1 MLKSFADRLRDSHLA
16 KKKKGKGEGEEE
28 EEEEEDVATKNDDE
42 GEGGSA
48 TAIVGILGFAC
59 VAVAGYA
66 LKKAFD

>member
-16 KKKKGKGEGEEE
+16 KKKKDKGEEE
-28 EEEEEDVATKNDDE
+28 EEEEDEDVATKNDDE

>member
-16 KKKKGKGEGEEE
+16 KSKKGKGEGEEE
-28 EEEEEDVATKNDDE
+28 EEEDDVATKNDDE

>member
-16 KKKKGKGEGEEE
+16 KSKKDKGEGEEE
-28 EEEEEDVATKNDDE
+28 EEDDVATKNDDE

>member
-16 KKKKGKGEGEEE
+16 KKKKDKGEGEEE
-28 EEEEEDVATKNDDE
+28 EEDEDVATKNDDE
-42 GEGGSA
+42 GDGGSA

>member
-16 KKKKGKGEGEEE
+16 KKKKDKGEGEEE
-28 EEEEEDVATKNDDE
+28 EEDEDVATKNDDE

>member
-16 KKKKGKGEGEEE
+16 KNKKGKGEGEE